1 MIPPLP
7 HTVYVANSIVWGD
20 STMEPSR
27 GKSICVPFDSEA
39 HYAACVAD
47 PESFRQHLT
56 EVFDQHP
63 ELFPASIDEG
73 FVLHDKSWSLKQQL
87 MLRRIELKATAGVF
101 LVRPSFLMPSMVGRT
116 EEVEKALSL
125 RHWGVPFDAL
135 VSVFGRDA
143 MYWYRAEMA
152 WGRPTIVGSTVKQ
165 PEKLPRHVLADE
177 KHTWAL
183 GQAVYVPTTV
193 GGGGILGATV
203 TDAASADALE
213 AAYGELAQEAHAL
226 SPTSSPKTV
235 CTDGW
240 EGTQSAWKRLFPTV
254 GIILCFLHSV
264 LKIAERC
271 GRDRATRKLVLDRV
285 WMVYNSCTRAQFS
298 QRLRRL
304 REWATV
310 GLPEGALRQMV
321 LKLCGKGPQFA
332 RAYRSPGAHR
342 TSNALDRLMNPQD
355 RRLYAMRYLHG
366 TPEAA
371 RLAMRAMAVQWN
383 FHPYGA
389 RTRRDDPT
397 RRSPFHDLN
406 GFEYH
411 PNWLHNLL
419 IASSMGGRK
428 L

>member
-1 MIPPLP
+1 
-7 HTVYVANSIVWGD
+7 
-20 STMEPSR
+20 MEPSR
-27 GKSICVPFDSEA
+27 GKSICVPFHSEE
-39 HYAACVAD
+39 HYAACVTD
-47 PESFRQHLT
+47 LESFRQHLT
-56 EVFDQHP
+56 EVFAKHP
-63 ELFPASIDEG
+63 ELFPAGISEG
-73 FVLHDKSWSLKQQL
+73 FVLHDKSWSIKQQV
-87 MLRRIELKATAGVF
+87 MLRRIALKATAGVF
-101 LVRPSFLMPSMVGRT
+101 LVRPSFLLPYMVGRT
-116 EEVEKALSL
+116 EAVEKALSL

-135 VSVFGRDA
+135 VYVFGRDA

-152 WGRPTIVGSTVKQ
+152 LGRPAIVGSTVKQ
-165 PEKLPRHVLADE
+165 PEQLPAHVLADE

-183 GQAVYVPTTV
+183 GHEVYVATTV
-193 GGGGILGATV
+193 GGGCILGATV

-213 AAYGELAQEAHAL
+213 AAYGEFAEEARELAPTY
-226 SPTSSPKTV
+226 SPQTV

-240 EGTQSAWKRLFPTV
+240 EGTQSAWRRLFPTV
-254 GIILCFLHSV
+254 CILLCFLHSV
-264 LKIAERC
+264 LKIAARC
-271 GRDRATRKLVLDRV
+271 GRDQAMRRLVLGRV
-285 WMVYNSCTRAQFS
+285 WAVYDACTRAQFS

-304 REWATV
+304 CEWATV
-310 GLPEGALRQMV
+310 SLPEGALRQMV
-321 LKLCGKGPQFA
+321 LKLCGKGQQFA
-332 RAYRSPGAHR
+332 RAYRFPGAHR
-342 TSNALDRLMNPQD
+342 TSNALDRLMNHQD

-366 TPEAA
+366 TPDAA
-371 RLAMRAMAVQWN
+371 RLAMRAMALQWN